1 MKLLPIYLGALLTGS
16 ELVFSPVSAFSISH
30 NKGKRTGSALYIS
43 SWGTK
48 ATPSSLSDESN
59 KSPADNV
66 QTYLK
71 SPEAVEVRNSIDGTV
86 LVSGLV
92 RSKERTDQVI
102 FDLLNNKES
111 AFEFETIVA
120 FVDDIGYAK
129 KRLLSRSARYSG
141 LLDVLDF
148 AEASVPGGLP
158 SSAQLEGVKSWVAV
172 FDSDDLVS
180 KIDEVAAV
188 IKQVGTIENIAI
200 LATNA
205 AKLVSADEKHIVESL
220 KTSGAKYTMVAVGEL
235 QDIPEG
241 TDPYSFR
248 EMGSSENTAPK
259 DTTFSRDE
267 ATRIITECLQ
277 LEAGVNRALSFSKV
291 TDANAT
297 EAKLVKGLREAGYA
311 RPQEVDHML
320 RDGVNVSSSCN
331 FLIAFIMSNA
341 LNHWKQN
348 YKQAIAD
355 FMEKNPDYEKGYT
368 SDVWWED
375 EKFQKSVRKS
385 AMRSAEEDQK
395 VKDARA
401 QEIEKIAKEWAK
413 REYYKQMMGG
423 AVGADVSEEGFTES
437 VWERA
442 LFEGDLVYRQ
452 MNGEATDADAE
463 LEDFKAKQARKK
475 QAMLQKAKSELK
487 EILEEENLGGDDLN
501 EKLDKMDLDAEGAK
515 QA

>member
-320 RDGVNVSSSCN
+320 RDGVN
-331 FLIAFIMSNA
+331 
-341 LNHWKQN
+341 N